1 MWVKL
6 FEISGIETIS
16 WDKANN
22 QKRKQKRPKNEV
34 PRGKYTP
41 NVVVCLQNGEWWG
54 GIDLYDWNSV

>member
-22 QKRKQKRPKNEV
+22 QKRKQNRPKNEV

-41 NVVVCLQNGEWWG
+41 NVVVCL
-54 GIDLYDWNSV
+54 